1 MATRYRFGLEAYERL
16 FRGVK
21 NVELLEGEVY
31 EMRPIGP
38 RHAWKVARLVRAFLE
53 ALGDQAVVWPQNPIR
68 IPPHSE
74 PQPDLALLKP
84 RDYGEALPTPEDVL
98 LLVEVADS
106 SLDHDQE
113 RKLPIY
119 AKAGIPEVWI
129 LDLEQNLLH
138 AFRHPKEGVYT
149 ERRTFL
155 PGEKAEPLAFPGVR
169 IAWD

>member
-1 MATRYRFGLEAYERL
+1 MATRSRFGVEAYERL

-21 NVELLEGEVY
+21 NVELLEVEVY
-31 EMRPIGP
+31 EMSPIGP
-38 RHAWKVARLVRAFLE
+38 RRAWKVARLVRAFLE
-53 ALGDQAVVWPQNPIR
+53 ALGDQAVAWPQNPIR

-106 SLDHDQE
+106 GLGHDQE

-119 AKAGIPEVWI
+119 AQAGILEVWI